1 MYSPQLSIGMA
12 IILGIINT
20 CGSEPMSHLTFGPPN
35 VALDEESG
43 GRHLPSWKVGGKAKV
58 HRDFIRVTPERL
70 STYGFI
76 WSAYNVQAPE
86 ISFVAKVRISGR
98 SSTYGESMAIWI
110 TNHGEHVLGD
120 LYGFTPHF
128 IGAGIVLTQLKDD
141 AEANIHRLSVH
152 ISNGE
157 DRKQRVRTEISG
169 CDIMA
174 RGAEQRADWTFRNST
189 LIKVSISPER
199 LVVTIDPKNQ
209 GEWVPCTNIALVHQG
224 THYMPLGWLP
234 RSYLGFSATTGR
246 AHSDN
251 HDIIALKTFN
261 WEQEADYVPTFQPA
275 VKSGLNPPQRM
286 YHDFSHRLVGFKD
299 DLTQALEQ
307 VSTRENDDIRRLT
320 YLEKRSIGHFEANLN
335 HRLASLEAL
344 HAELIT
350 VKEDTLMERIAK
362 AEENNLADMVRV
374 LHYLE
379 NGVEGVMIG
388 KLMQRM
394 TVLEGKLAN
403 DIERR
408 IGNIEDAMVDYI
420 VDREKHAANRLR
432 RSWHVPFGFMF
443 VVVVSALGFMWF
455 NLSWFAMRMMQRMN
469 RLV

>member
-1 MYSPQLSIGMA
+1 MHSPQVCICMV
-12 IILGIINT
+12 IILGIVRT
-20 CGSEPMSHLTFGPPN
+20 CGSEPMPHLTFGPPN
-35 VALDEESG
+35 VVLDETGS
-43 GRHLPSWKVGGKAKV
+43 RQLPSWKLGGKAKI
-58 HRDFIRVTPERL
+58 HRDFIRLTPERL

-76 WSAYNVQAPE
+76 WSIHNIQAQQ

-98 SSTYGESMAIWI
+98 SNTYGDSMAIWI
-110 TNHGEHVLGD
+110 TNHGDHILGD

-128 IGAGIVLTQLKDD
+128 IGTGIILTQLKDD

-157 DRKQRVRTEISG
+157 DKIQRVRTEISG
-169 CDIMA
+169 CDVIA

-189 LIKVSISPER
+189 LIKVSVSSEY
-199 LVVTIDPKNQ
+199 LVVSIDPTNK

-234 RSYLGFSATTGR
+234 RSYIGFSATTSR

-261 WEQEADYVPTFQPA
+261 WEQEAEYVPTFQPTD
-275 VKSGLNPPQRM
+275 KNGLSPTQRL

-299 DLTQALEQ
+299 DLSQALEQ
-307 VSTRENDDIRRLT
+307 VSKREDDDIRRLA
-320 YLEKRSIGHFEANLN
+320 YLEKRSVGHFEANLN

-344 HAELIT
+344 HAELIV
-350 VKEDTLMERIAK
+350 VKEDNLMDRIAK
-362 AEENNLADMVRV
+362 AEEHNYQDLSKV
-374 LHYLE
+374 LEYLE
-379 NGVEGVMIG
+379 NNVEGIMIG

-408 IGNIEDAMVDYI
+408 VGHIEDAMVDYI
-420 VDREKHAANRLR
+420 LDREKDASKRLH
-432 RSWHVPFGFMF
+432 RSWRVPFGIMCG
-443 VVVVSALGFMWF
+443 VVIASLGFLWSS
-455 NLSWFAMRMMQRMN
+455 LSWVAMRMMQRMD
-469 RLV
+469 RVV